1 MHVTETKY
9 RDETRTNVRYN
20 LMTDFGYVIISMTAL
35 NNKEAD
41 CFFGGVMLTKAKK
54 THHQIYRNRSKK
66 V

>member
-9 RDETRTNVRYN
+9 RDETRTSVRYN

-41 CFFGGVMLTKAKK
+41 CFFGGGYVNKGEKNTSSN
-54 THHQIYRNRSKK
+54 IP
-66 V
+66 